1 MNRKLHGICC
11 FKITLLMVILTL
23 GFSRQSVFAAN
34 AAPSGLRVLS
44 KSDCAV
50 SLTWN
55 NISSP
60 PLDYIEIYCND
71 TKVNSDN
78 TLRPADTSAAV
89 GHYEAATSENN
100 EHIAV
105 YTIGYVASGNV
116 DVKIFVS
123 NVVYEYA
130 DETDQNRTT
139 LHNQR
144 DAYLTSIL
152 RFCITMGSAQDSWTI
167 NYMEANK
174 GNLTPISLLSGA
186 SGSLSCKVRF
196 AQVINDTITPVSQEL
211 IPPFY
216 DGVKISFVLN
226 AEVQD

>member
-1 MNRKLHGICC
+1 MRKLGVFVI
-11 FKITLLMVILTL
+11 VILAISIMA
-23 GFSRQSVFAAN
+23 FSSMTFAFYSSAR
-34 AAPSGLRVLS
+34 AEFSFVVTSDVGSSIGL
-44 KSDCAV
+44 
-50 SLTWN
+50 SL
-55 NISSP
+55 
-60 PLDYIEIYCND
+60 
-71 TKVNSDN
+71 VNSDN

-89 GHYEAATSENN
+89 GHYEAATGENN

-105 YTIGYVASGNV
+105 YTIGYVASGDV
-116 DVKIFVS
+116 DIKIFVS

-152 RFCITMGSAQDSWTI
+152 KFCITMGSDQDSWTT